1 VTGDPLLEPDFL
13 KRLEKLEIAAR
24 RVRRGVRR
32 GERVSRRRGSSV
44 EFADHRPYGAGDDLR
59 FLDWNVLVRL
69 DRLMVKLFHD
79 EEDLAVHVVVDG
91 SASMEYGEPTKRI
104 YGLRVAAAVGYVAL
118 AGQCRVRPAVLRA
131 PDRLESP
138 GYLRGLGSAE
148 RLLGFLGG
156 AASGGPNALRGGLRR
171 LAAEVRPKG
180 VVILVSDLMDRDG
193 VDAALASFGRN
204 PGDLY
209 AIQVLDPFELDPGL
223 DGEFRLVDSEDG
235 SRSDVSA
242 TPDVIRAYRARLDA
256 YLAAVDLSC
265 RRRGIRRML
274 APTSLPFEKLVL
286 EVLRVRGLL
295 R

>member
-1 VTGDPLLEPDFL
+1 VPSLLEPDFL
-13 KRLEKLEIAAR
+13 KRLGRLEIAAR

-32 GERVSRRRGSSV
+32 GERLSRRRGSSV

-79 EEDLAVHVVVDG
+79 EEDLAVHLVVDA
-91 SASMEYGEPTKRI
+91 SASMSCGEPAKLL

-118 AGQCRVRPAVLRA
+118 AGQCRVRPAILRA
-131 PDRLESP
+131 PDRAESP
-138 GYLRGLGSAE
+138 GYLRGMGSAE

-156 AASGGPNALRGGLRR
+156 AEASGPNALRGGLRR
-171 LAAEVRPKG
+171 MAAEVRPKG
-180 VVILVSDLMDRDG
+180 VVVLVSDLMDRDG
-193 VDAALASFGRN
+193 VDDALSALGRG

-209 AIQVLDPFELDPGL
+209 AIQVLDPFEVDPDL

-235 SRSDVSA
+235 SRADVSA
-242 TPDVIRAYRARLDA
+242 TPEVLRAYRARLEA
-256 YLAAVDLSC
+256 YLGAVDLAC

-274 APTSLPFEKLVL
+274 APTSIPFEKLVL
-286 EVLRVRGLL
+286 EVLRTRGLL